1 MTSTIRGYLTLRR
14 GNKKKKQQQRGN
26 ISDLFFSVTSS
37 SVGPV
42 SLVSHRHS
50 RSFLD
55 LRDLSEDAF
64 KRRDRSRRPRGRAQP
79 AKDLQE
85 AAVTASAGLRRRKD
99 ANGAL
104 VSRALA
110 ALQSVR
116 DVPQERL
123 ARPAPAGRRPEP
135 HAPAP
140 PAMSVWVCGA

>member
-64 KRRDRSRRPRGRAQP
+64 KRVGSV
-79 AKDLQE
+79 
-85 AAVTASAGLRRRKD
+85 AAAWLPWG
-99 ANGAL
+99 
-104 VSRALA
+104 
-110 ALQSVR
+110 
-116 DVPQERL
+116 L
-123 ARPAPAGRRPEP
+123 ARGGRGVGGSGGGREGLG
-135 HAPAP
+135 
-140 PAMSVWVCGA
+140 SLCLQFYEVLFDCDFVRVNLFLSKSFL

>member
-26 ISDLFFSVTSS
+26 ISDLFFSVTSA

-64 KRRDRSRRPRGRAQP
+64 KRVGSV
-79 AKDLQE
+79 
-85 AAVTASAGLRRRKD
+85 AAAWLPWG
-99 ANGAL
+99 
-104 VSRALA
+104 
-110 ALQSVR
+110 
-116 DVPQERL
+116 L
-123 ARPAPAGRRPEP
+123 ARGGWAWEGGRD
-135 HAPAP
+135 
-140 PAMSVWVCGA
+140 WGLFVCSFMRFCSIVISSG